1 MNTLAEAHR
10 ADTSCIYG
18 IAPVSLPYLACGLF
32 PKARRIPLAVGQD
45 AAAILEQVG
54 SEVRWFV
61 WHTLFTYKDNIPRD
75 RAALSLGLRQR
86 AIHSINEGVTDVSK
100 RHTQAVLSQLD
111 LPTTIASPAGDPDEL
126 LFFKSNHNFGGIPEK
141 RLSQDLLDFF
151 GIARP
156 HRSTPD
162 FSDYRVAKRREFSRE
177 AFDIEDLFFE
187 RYVANEGNLFY
198 RAFVVFDAVVL
209 SKLECKGV
217 IKKALEAHRRDDYLL
232 SFSDAGT
239 GFASAPDEVS
249 RRIMSDLE
257 RFCRAFE
264 LDLGGVDVLL
274 DDLGVPHIIDA
285 NPTPFGGENLD
296 RPGFLEHL
304 SKGLRDRAARATSRA
319 T

>member
-1 MNTLAEAHR
+1 MNDPAEGHHTA
-10 ADTSCIYG
+10 TSCIYG
-18 IAPVSLPYLACGLF
+18 IGADSLPYLACGLF

-45 AAAILEQVG
+45 AAAILAQVG
-54 SEVRWFV
+54 PEVRWFV
-61 WHTLFTYKDNIPRD
+61 WHTYFTFKDNIPRD
-75 RAALSLGLRQR
+75 RAVLSQKLRQR
-86 AIHSINEGVTDVSK
+86 GIHSINEGVTDVSK

-111 LPTTIASPAGDPDEL
+111 LPTTIAAPEGDPDEL

-156 HRSTPD
+156 HPSTPD
-162 FSDYRVAKRREFSRE
+162 FSDYRVAKRREFPRE
-177 AFDIEDLFFE
+177 NFENEDLFFE
-187 RYVANEGNLFY
+187 RFVANEGNLFY

-232 SFSDAGT
+232 SFSDVET
-239 GFASAPDEVS
+239 GFSSAPDALS
-249 RRIMSDLE
+249 RRIMADLE
-257 RFCRAFE
+257 RFCRALK

-274 DDLGVPHIIDA
+274 DDQGVPHVIDA
-285 NPTPFGGENLD
+285 NPTPFGGPNLD

-304 SKGLRDRAARATSRA
+304 LKGLQDHADLTESR
-319 T
+319 TT